1 MKKDQ
6 AEIDRLSK
14 IVEEMQKSREF
25 FSTIARAADLVGFEI
40 ENCGRD
46 LSGEQLGRLVAAFNA
61 RFSFALLVQPYASND
76 MRGCY
81 RLLAVRDYSQ
91 VPVWTG
97 EWERK
102 IPKDDEVAMR
112 HFVLGFTAAE
122 ESRKTR
128 S

>member
-1 MKKDQ
+1 MKKEK
-6 AEIDRLSK
+6 AGEVERLSK
-14 IVEEMQKSREF
+14 IIEEMQSQREF
-25 FSTIARAADLVGFEI
+25 FSTIARAEDLVGFEI
-40 ENCGRD
+40 EHCGID

-61 RFSFALLVQPYASND
+61 RFSFALLVQPYGSND

-102 IPKDDEVAMR
+102 IPRDDEVAMR
-112 HFVLGFTAAE
+112 HFVFGFVAAE
-122 ESRKTR
+122 EIRKK
-128 S
+128 